1 MSNPSEPLNTAP
13 IQQFIQQ
20 VRAAEAGNSKD
31 VKLNMQQAKRLAFCL
46 GETMARLEGDLEKI
60 LAANSTQEESVIN
73 ITMDGGNSW

>member
-20 VRAAEAGNSKD
+20 VRAAEAGNAKD

-46 GETMARLEGDLEKI
+46 GETMARLEGNLEEI
-60 LAANSTQEESVIN
+60 LARKGSSSDDVIEVK
-73 ITMDGGNSW
+73 MDGGSSW

>member
-1 MSNPSEPLNTAP
+1 VSNPSEPLNTAP

-20 VRAAEAGNSKD
+20 VRAAEAGNAKD